1 MVKDEACCQDETCCG
16 TLSTG
21 VPHAMASGG
30 NVGGVRD
37 VGKEEEGRAQFVY
50 NAAVGLGFRV

>member
-1 MVKDEACCQDETCCG
+1 
-16 TLSTG
+16 
-21 VPHAMASGG
+21 MASGG